1 MVLRY
6 RPSEPVPIR
15 IWPILLL
22 GFSTLVLLIAF
33 SGFSALDRARSIYA
47 GVSELHNTEQHAEQL
62 LAKVRS
68 DVLASAIVVRDVL
81 YQTSAPVDLQ
91 RATQRAELHRLQG
104 ATAAA
109 LVELKPLIPRED
121 SAKLETM
128 RQDLDDYWH
137 SLDALF
143 LWTPEQKAKRN
154 QAFLRDEIFPRRQAL
169 LMLLEQVED
178 LTRDSIQTRR
188 QDIDRRE
195 ADLPVFVSR
204 LIGATILVG
213 VLVAIASAA
222 RISALEAH
230 SSKQQAAVVAAG
242 EELRK
247 LSRQLVQAQE
257 EERRS
262 LSRELHDQIGP
273 LLTAIRIGAGNLEEE
288 LIQEDSERARL
299 QLEQTKRL
307 SEQALRAV
315 RDLAMG
321 LRPAMLDD
329 LGLGAALEWQARQ
342 HARLCGV
349 PVSVELDGTPDNLS
363 DSQRTCVYRV
373 VQEALNNIAKHAH
386 ARNIEVRVK
395 SGENGIAILVRDD
408 GPGFDVAAA
417 SGKGLG
423 LLGIKERVR
432 QLGGDAGIESQSG
445 TGTKLTAWLPFE
457 LKTKGT
463 S

>member
-1 MVLRY
+1 M
-6 RPSEPVPIR
+6 R

-33 SGFSALDRARSIYA
+33 SGFSALERARSIYA
-47 GVSELHNTEQHAEQL
+47 GVSDLHDTEQRAERL

-68 DVLASAIVVRDVL
+68 DILSSAIVVRDDL
-81 YQTSAPVDLQ
+81 YQNEAPEAQ
-91 RATQRAELHRLQG
+91 QRAELRRLQS
-104 ATAAA
+104 ATTAA
-109 LVELKPLIPRED
+109 LVQLKPLIPKED
-121 SAKLETM
+121 AAKLETM
-128 RQDLDDYWH
+128 RQDLNDYWH

-143 LWTPEQKAKRN
+143 LWTPEQKAKLNR
-154 QAFLRDEIFPRRQAL
+154 AFLHDEIFPRRQAVL
-169 LMLLEQVED
+169 LLLEQVEE
-178 LTRDSIQTRR
+178 LNRDSIQTRR

-213 VLVAIASAA
+213 ILVAIASAA
-222 RISALEAH
+222 RISALEAN
-230 SSKQQAAVVAAG
+230 SAAAG
-242 EELRK
+242 EELRN
-247 LSRQLVQAQE
+247 LSRQLVQTQE

-262 LSRELHDQIGP
+262 LSRELHDQIGQ
-273 LLTAIRIGAGNLEEE
+273 LLTAIRIGAGNLEED
-288 LIQEDSERARL
+288 LPEDSERARL
-299 QLEQTKRL
+299 QLDQIKRL
-307 SEQALRAV
+307 SEQTLRTV

-342 HARLCGV
+342 HSRLCGV
-349 PVSVELDGTPDNLS
+349 PVSVDLDGTENLS

-373 VQEALNNIAKHAH
+373 VQEALTNIARHAQ
-386 ARNIEVRVK
+386 ARNIEVSVK
-395 SGENGIAILVRDD
+395 SADNGISIVVSDD
-408 GPGFDVAAA
+408 GLGFDVAGAA

-432 QLGGDAGIESQSG
+432 QLGGEASIESQRGS
-445 TGTKLTAWLPFE
+445 GTKLRAWLPLE
-457 LKTKGT
+457 MKDEWKKVA